1 MRNQIKHF
9 WLICFSLF
17 SLSLFSQ
24 DITQMRIYFD
34 GNENAAQYFT
44 IGNLSAVD
52 QPFTADVSAL
62 ARGVHTLYIQV
73 KDSDGRWSLYD
84 MDNIQIIGGVQMA
97 QLNAFE
103 YFYDADPG
111 FGEGTQ
117 VAISTESVDQDFDLS
132 FDGLANGT
140 HTLYMRVKDNE
151 NQWSLYDAKLIQI
164 VGSQLATITE
174 MEYYFNTDPGF
185 GNGQSVNL
193 NALLIDQDLQLS
205 LTGLAKGVHTL
216 YIRVKDNTGQWS
228 LYDQQ
233 NIQIQGGVG
242 YENLVYAEYYIDT
255 DPGVGNATEFF
266 IPEQNIVNDNFDLP
280 IPTGLTGAH
289 TICVRVMDGAGQ
301 WSETACQN
309 FTICSINIPT
319 IISNGTPCSSSP
331 QTLTVPAG
339 YTAYSWSTGGQSNQ
353 ITVNQSGTYSVTVYD
368 SDCSTTVD
376 IDVTIGNISEPNIV
390 QSGGICIGD
399 VMTLQVPDLYDSYSW
414 TTGSETASTNVTT
427 EGTYYLTITQGDCEV
442 TTSYFADFY
451 AAPTPTISTI
461 GSSCIGDIQTVSIDN
476 IFENILWSTLEESNS
491 ISVASSGTYTVQA
504 TLMGCPT
511 SNQIEIFFNEVPT
524 PQITVT
530 GDNCQG
536 GIQTLDLG
544 NNYTSI
550 LWTTDESTPS
560 IDVTSSGEYSVTV
573 ANGTCT
579 ANTSAQVDFI
589 AITTPTITVNT
600 NTMFCDQTGV
610 SYQWYLNG
618 QPILNANGQFYTATQ
633 SGFYSVE
640 IQTQGC
646 TAESAILN
654 FIYQNVI
661 DLKSNLISVYPNPT
675 SEHFSIRSS
684 LNGICHIQIFDSKG
698 GLVYSTS
705 ASSELVEINTSEF
718 ANGLYQLII
727 KNNNQVYRNKI
738 EIIK

>member
-9 WLICFSLF
+9 WLICFSLI
-17 SLSLFSQ
+17 SLSIFSQ

-34 GNENAAQYFT
+34 GNENTAQYFT
-44 IGNLSAVD
+44 IGNLSEVD
-52 QPFTADVSAL
+52 QPFAADVSAL

-84 MDNIQIIGGVQMA
+84 MDNIQIIGGLQMA

-132 FDGLANGT
+132 FEGLANGT

-151 NQWSLYDAKLIQI
+151 NQWSLYDAKLLQI

-185 GNGQSVNL
+185 GNGQSIDL

-205 LTGLAKGVHTL
+205 LTGLAQGVHTL

-242 YENLVYAEYYIDT
+242 YENLVYAEYYIDI

-266 IPEQNIVNDNFDLP
+266 IPEQNIVDDNFDLP
-280 IPTGLTGAH
+280 IPTGLTGTH

-319 IISNGTPCSSSP
+319 IVSNGTPCSSSP
-331 QTLTVPAG
+331 QTLTVPTG

-353 ITVNQSGTYSVTVYD
+353 ITVSQSGTYSVTVYD

-376 IDVTIGNISEPNIV
+376 IDVTIGDITEPTIV
-390 QSGGICIGD
+390 QTGSNCLGD
-399 VMTLQVPDLYDSYSW
+399 VMTLEVVESFDTYSW
-414 TTGSETASTNVTT
+414 TTGSATSSTNVTT
-427 EGTYYLTITQGDCEV
+427 EGTYFLTVSQGDCEV

-451 AAPTPTISTI
+451 SAPTPTISTT
-461 GSSCIGDIQTVSIDN
+461 GSSCTGEIQTISIDN
-476 IFENILWSTLEESNS
+476 IFDNVIWSTTEESNS
-491 ISVASSGTYTVQA
+491 ISVSTAGIYSVSA
-504 TLMGCPT
+504 TLQGCPT
-511 SNQIEIFFNEVPT
+511 SNQIEVFFNEVPN
-524 PQITVT
+524 PQITIT
-530 GDNCQG
+530 GDNCEG
-536 GIQTLDLG
+536 GVQTLDLG

-550 LWTTDESTPS
+550 LWTTDESASS
-560 IDVTSSGEYSVTV
+560 IEVTSPGLYGVTV
-573 ANGTCT
+573 ANGTCIGS
-579 ANTSAQVDFI
+579 TSVQVDFI

-610 SYQWYLNG
+610 GYQWYLNG
-618 QPILNANGQFYTATQ
+618 QPIPNANGQFYTATQ

-646 TAESAILN
+646 TAESTILN
-654 FIYQNVI
+654 FIYQNI
-661 DLKSNLISVYPNPT
+661 EDRETELISIYPNPSTDKFSIKSNL
-675 SEHFSIRSS
+675 
-684 LNGICHIQIFDSKG
+684 NGISSVQIFDSKG
-698 GLVYSTS
+698 ELVYTNSIT
-705 ASSELVEINTSEF
+705 AEVFEIDATAF
-718 ANGLYQLII
+718 ANGLYQVMIQ
-727 KNNNQVYRNKI
+727 NNNQVYTHKI
-738 EIIK
+738 EILK